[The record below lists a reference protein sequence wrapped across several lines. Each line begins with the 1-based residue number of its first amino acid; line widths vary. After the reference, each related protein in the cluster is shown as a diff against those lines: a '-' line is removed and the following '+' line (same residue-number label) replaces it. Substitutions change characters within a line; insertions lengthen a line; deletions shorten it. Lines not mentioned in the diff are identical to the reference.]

1 MSGHSKW
8 AQIKRQKGAAD
19 QKRGSLFTKLGH
31 AISVAARE
39 GGGDPESNFKLR
51 LAMDR
56 AKSFNMPK
64 ENMDRAIKRG
74 TGEIAGAEISEV
86 THEAFGPGG
95 VGLIIE
101 IVTDNKN
108 RALADV
114 KNILLKNGG
123 RLGTAGSVNWMF
135 EKKGVVIIPRENI
148 QNPDEL
154 ELTLI
159 DAGAEDIQ
167 KNEDALTITTALENV
182 EKVRE
187 AVEKNQLPTEYA
199 GMDLVPK
206 NKQIINDVSV
216 LEKVKKLVTAL
227 EDSEEVNDV
236 YATHEL

>member
-19 QKRGSLFTKLGH
+19 QKRGNLFTKLGH
-31 AISVAARE
+31 AISVAARG

-86 THEAFGPGG
+86 TYEAFGPGG

-114 KNILLKNGG
+114 KNILAKNGG

-135 EKKGVVIIPRENI
+135 EKKGAVIIPKGNI

-167 KNEDALTITTALENV
+167 ENEDALTVTTTLENV
-182 EKVRE
+182 EKVKE
-187 AVEKNQLPTEYA
+187 AVEKNQTQVEYA
-199 GMDLVPK
+199 GIDLVPK
-206 NKQIINDVSV
+206 NKQTVGQDL
-216 LEKVKKLVTAL
+216 LEKIKKLVTEL
-227 EDSEEVNDV
+227 EDYDEVNNV

>member
-31 AISVAARE
+31 AISIAARE

-74 TGEIAGAEISEV
+74 TGEIAGVEISEV
-86 THEAFGPGG
+86 TYEAFGPGG

-114 KNILLKNGG
+114 KNILSKNGG

-135 EKKGVVIIPRENI
+135 EKKGVVIMPKQNI
-148 QNPDEL
+148 QNKDEL
-154 ELTLI
+154 ELSLI

-167 KNEDALTITTALENV
+167 ENEDALTITTNLENV
-182 EKVRE
+182 EKVKE
-187 AVEKNQLPTEYA
+187 VVEKNQLPIEYA
-199 GMDLVPK
+199 GVDLVSK
-206 NKQIINDVSV
+206 NKQAINEPGG

-236 YATHEL
+236 YTTHEL